1 MKLPQLITFSLL
13 VSSWGHAATYP
24 VTFPHSP
31 AAGWTVDW
39 VSTDTGEVIHSQAW
53 PEQGGVVTTPDVKKD
68 VFAHARAPQ
77 VDREALPTVENCVGV
92 QIRNQGWC
100 KDGKAFLPIGM
111 NRRQLYYPF
120 TNRNQWTAETYMKEL
135 QKRGGNTFR
144 VFSMPEFESPAGTY
158 DDFALYAYD
167 QMLTTADQ
175 LGINI
180 IFSLID
186 LAAMYSDFSG
196 DPYSVFNGGPF
207 EKHQDIYGSE
217 KGLELLKNR
226 IQFLVEKLHHH
237 KSIIAWEIGN
247 EADIISE
254 KSENGK
260 KQTERVM
267 LALARHIKEIDPSH
281 KPVTASLLAEVVWPE
296 VFASKDIDFIQYH
309 SYATSN
315 SEVLPGI
322 LRNDA
327 EQSQK
332 FGKHVL
338 IGEYGAYRA
347 DPERNTFLKTGL
359 WAAMSQGMSIFPWVS
374 GSDAFGEL
382 FDEDLD
388 LYAPLSKV
396 ASQINWTRPL
406 KLRNF
411 DFSAPGATVLA
422 SQLGNEE
429 VLIYVHPQR

>member
-13 VSSWGHAATYP
+13 ISSWGHAATYP

-31 AAGWTVDW
+31 APGWTVDW

-53 PEQGGVVTTPDVKKD
+53 PEQGGVVNTPDVKKD
-68 VFAHARAPQ
+68 VFARARAPQ
-77 VDREALPTVENCVGV
+77 VDPQALPTVESCVGV
-92 QIRNQGWC
+92 QIKNQGWC
-100 KDGKAFLPIGM
+100 KDGLAFLPIGM

-144 VFSMPEFESPAGTY
+144 VFSMPEFESPAGSY
-158 DDFALYAYD
+158 DDFALHAYD

-175 LGINI
+175 LGIHI

-207 EKHQDIYGSE
+207 EKHQDIYGSD

-315 SEVLPGI
+315 SEVLPGV

-359 WAAMSQGMSIFPWVS
+359 WSAMSQGMSIFPWVS

-396 ASQINWTRPL
+396 ATKINWTRPL